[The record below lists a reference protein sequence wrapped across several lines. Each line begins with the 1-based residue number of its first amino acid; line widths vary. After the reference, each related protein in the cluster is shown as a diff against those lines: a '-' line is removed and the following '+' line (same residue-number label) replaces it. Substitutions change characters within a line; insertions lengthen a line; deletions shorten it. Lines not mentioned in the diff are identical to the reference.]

1 MRSGGLEKRRVVRE
15 EAGDEFEPRFM
26 GTFCFKVREGSAL
39 SDDIFEFSEKSKKN
53 GSAHKASERASAYTT
68 TFNDGADENANLS
81 LSLSLSEV

>member
-53 GSAHKASERASAYTT
+53 GSAHKASERI
-68 TFNDGADENANLS
+68 LR
-81 LSLSLSEV
+81 LR

>member
-26 GTFCFKVREGSAL
+26 TFCFKVREGSAL

-53 GSAHKASERASAYTT
+53 GSAHKARERVYYY
-68 TFNDGADENANLS
+68 
-81 LSLSLSEV
+81 V